1 MSAASA
7 QQRAVGQRTD
17 SGEAPLRRRSAA
29 SGGARRRR
37 WAPALIGLVLALG
50 CAVGPDY
57 QTPEPELPDAWHL
70 ELTRGLEEGDAD
82 LRTWWTA
89 LEDSILSGLI
99 ERAGRGNLDLRV
111 SLARVME
118 ARAQRGVARGEWFPS
133 ADASGE
139 YLERQTTENLAAFVN
154 PTSGSRSFETYNLGI
169 DASWEIDVFGRI
181 RRSTESADA
190 SLMASVEDYRDVLVV
205 LYADVASNY
214 VELRALQERLRY
226 AVSNADTQRETLQLT
241 MDRNR
246 AGLAADLDVRQ
257 AELNL
262 ATTESFIPSL
272 DRAIGQTIHLLGVLL
287 GEAPA
292 ALYAELQEPMPIPD
306 PPERIA
312 VGLPANL
319 LRQRPDVRSAERQL
333 AAQTARIGVATA
345 DLYPRF
351 SLVGTFAL
359 SALDAAEFFTK
370 GSTTYGV
377 GPTMRW
383 NLFNGGRIRNL
394 VRVEDARTEQALARY
409 ERTVLVALR
418 DVEDAILAYE
428 REEERRN
435 ALARS
440 VVAAQE
446 SVELVKTLYRTGLTN
461 FQNVL
466 DMERSL
472 TQQQDQLAESEGKVV
487 RNLIRLYRAL
497 GGGWDATAGDD
508 PVAQAAS
515 GAAGMP

>member
-1 MSAASA
+1 MWPRRLWFASLGCA
-7 QQRAVGQRTD
+7 
-17 SGEAPLRRRSAA
+17 
-29 SGGARRRR
+29 
-37 WAPALIGLVLALG
+37 LALG

-57 QTPEPELPDAWHL
+57 EAPEPELPDAWHL
-70 ELTRGLEEGDAD
+70 ELTRGLESGDAD

-89 LEDSILSGLI
+89 LDDPVLNGLI
-99 ERAGRGNLDLRV
+99 GRAGQGNLNLRV

-118 ARAQRGVARGEWFPS
+118 ARAARGVARGEWFPS
-133 ADASGE
+133 ADASGS
-139 YLERQTTENLAAFVN
+139 YLERQATDDLAALVSPDGGRN
-154 PTSGSRSFETYNLGI
+154 FETYDLGV

-181 RRSTESADA
+181 RRSTESAQAD
-190 SLMASVEDYRDVLVV
+190 LMASVEDYRDVLVV

-214 VELRALQERLRY
+214 VELRALQERLHY
-226 AVSNADTQRETLQLT
+226 AVSNAEAQRETMQLT
-241 MDRNR
+241 IDRNR

-272 DRAIGQTIHLLGVLL
+272 KRAIGQTIHLLGVLL

-292 ALYAELQEPMPIPD
+292 ALYAELQEPTPIPAL
-306 PPERIA
+306 PERIT

-333 AAQTARIGVATA
+333 AAQTARVGVATA

-359 SALDAAEFFTK
+359 SAVNAAEFFTK

-377 GPTMRW
+377 GPTMQW

-394 VRVEDARTEQALARY
+394 IRAEDARTEQALARY
-409 ERTVLVALR
+409 EQVVLVALQ
-418 DVEDAILAYE
+418 DVEDAILSYE
-428 REEERRN
+428 QEEERRA
-435 ALARS
+435 ALERS
-440 VVAAQE
+440 VIAAQE
-446 SVELVKTLYRTGLTN
+446 SVDLVKTLYRTGLTN

-472 TQQQDQLAESEGKVV
+472 TQQQDQLAESEGLVV
-487 RNLIRLYRAL
+487 QSLIRLYRAL
-497 GGGWDATAGDD
+497 GGGWDATAASA
-508 PVAQAAS
+508 PVAQAS
-515 GAAGMP
+515 GGGAGTP